1 MQNKIAINFLSWII
15 FCGKEIAFMDNMQ
28 IRWITYWIAPYFIES
43 MNGTDRKLKCSMY
56 LTGVRAFAY
65 PQSFTPLSL
74 FLSLSVSLPPSLPPS
89 LTLSPL
95 ANTSIFIYTFET
107 TIGSCRCHRL
117 DDTFVSVKRIYIF
130 IFCHRLLAN
139 SPYFRLFLWYLVL

>member
-15 FCGKEIAFMDNMQ
+15 FRGKEIAFMDNMQ

-74 FLSLSVSLPPSLPPS
+74 SLFLPPFLPLSLFLLS
-89 LTLSPL
+89 LT
-95 ANTSIFIYTFET
+95 
-107 TIGSCRCHRL
+107 HQ
-117 DDTFVSVKRIYIF
+117 
-130 IFCHRLLAN
+130 
-139 SPYFRLFLWYLVL
+139 SPYIHLKLQSDRVGVIDWTIHSYQSSASTFSFFVTDYLRTLRTFDCSSGI